1 MNRKTEHTYLN
12 LLPLDAD
19 KVDMFAIFNGIHP
32 QISKWVE
39 LFVGYATFETDIH
52 AEFNYPD
59 LFRHFYFETKN
70 VQKTQGQY
78 PFGFG
83 FPLVCDRSANTE
95 GSVIAAPLFIWYL
108 NLRPNPNR
116 RDSWLISF
124 DDTSTIAVNEYLVA
138 HIREKYNLDLTE
150 HLSSYVHNRP
160 FTSYGFDAF
169 CKDLGKKL
177 HFRNDN
183 IHAGTRECPKGD
195 TLERLADTGDI
206 IWAGALGLFP
216 HQDGSLSENEA
227 KPLDFQ
233 NFTWTAEHAHEFAVL
248 PEDAYQREAL
258 RTVLRNKI
266 TVVEGAHGTGKTHLA
281 ANILLNALSNGQKT
295 AVVAQDLASLMQIQN
310 EFVKLGLGNLT
321 FLLKDVYHDKKLL
334 LDVLRNEQF
343 GKAIDFKEEDFK
355 IALKQA
361 RRLLA
366 KSDESHQALSQPIFG
381 DENFSEVVGRY
392 LGSQRKEGRELL
404 TNQLQS
410 NDYEFVKEEYDRLRL
425 LIKECEV
432 LFKNV
437 NTLRHPLSHLH
448 PSLFKGENSA
458 EGHAFST
465 KQLNLAT
472 ENWKTLHHRYIAIY
486 DAYSQKLMHHY
497 ETHFEDLRAQ
507 LRLLKEAYSDYHF
520 QFGEDFE
527 SNNFFRMS
535 GLRAASLFSDR
546 SKNVLSAK
554 ENLLNQY
561 NTLEKIFN
569 KRKHFT
575 HTFLNNADKKDFKK
589 LKLNLET
596 FELALK
602 GWRKSLSAVV
612 QEELQRL
619 NAKTS
624 QYFDKILSADI
635 RMLEDDLEL
644 MLKETNLMWLYA
656 DPLSHKML
664 TLPKRMHFIEETIE
678 KLEETH
684 LNMRDFDS
692 FYNWQR
698 YWLIM
703 PENARKLVQALIKVK
718 PHNWLTAFDSW
729 YFYHT
734 LVAHYQT
741 SALNNDGLMQQMN
754 DAEDRLRQL
763 MPPQIAQQWNERKK
777 VAIKAF
783 KSKSLDEHKLF
794 FNSKNQ
800 ALAKNRFLK
809 HILKNS
815 INTFSEIYPVL
826 LVTPQ
831 VATQLIE
838 TEGKEFDVV
847 IFDNAQNLDTQ
858 QVVPILHNTEGVVV
872 MTEYSKSDGLA
883 VTSFA
888 SKLKSYGAATVKL
901 NHLHRPLSETARRLN
916 QSVFYPDLE
925 VPFRHQT
932 VEQSVSVLH
941 INGKYSDKTL
951 LNETEIV
958 EIVRL
963 LEEIHAT
970 PFNTFPR
977 IGVVCMTKKQ
987 RNALSN
993 SLLNIV
999 QKALHGWEKIEQL
1012 QRNGLGIYSLEEIA
1026 GLQFD
1031 VLLISGTFTDL
1042 EHITISQQDLRQL
1055 INSFTQNLYWVN
1067 SIPKIDLNRATQQQ
1081 AHEGAFLLANLIL
1094 LAETTK
1100 QKEGIKTSQYESA
1113 MDTLTSIYVKKV
1125 STRSSIFVEE
1135 VVEGLS
1141 HFIERKYL
1149 KTDYVIENQAFPL
1162 VIIPKYDDEQPI
1174 IVRIDGKLSKGA
1186 VFNPSWERRTL
1197 QELEKMGLPVQSIW
1211 SYNWWKNPVDEAFHL
1226 AQAVFAYDK
1235 TFMPMDNGQVTMDN
1249 EQSTLDNVSQAV

>member
-1 MNRKTEHTYLN
+1 MNHKTANKYLN

-32 QISKWVE
+32 QISKWVDM
-39 LFVGYATFETDIH
+39 FVGQTAFETDIH

-59 LFRHFYFETKN
+59 LFRHFYFESKN
-70 VQKTQGQY
+70 VQKTQGQH

-83 FPLVCDRSANTE
+83 FPLVCDRSTDTE

-124 DDTSTIAVNEYLVA
+124 DETSTIAVNEYLVA
-138 HIREKYNLDLTE
+138 HCRKKYNIDLTE
-150 HLSSYVHNRP
+150 ELSTYVHNRP
-160 FTSYGFDAF
+160 FTTQGFAAF
-169 CKDLGKKL
+169 CKDLAKKL
-177 HFRNDN
+177 HFRSDN
-183 IHAGTRECPKGD
+183 IHPGTRECPKGD
-195 TLERLADTGDI
+195 TLERLADYGDI
-206 IWAGALGLFP
+206 LWAGALGLFP
-216 HQDGSLSENEA
+216 HQDGSLIENEA
-227 KPLDFQ
+227 QPVDFQ

-258 RTVLRNKI
+258 RTILRNKI

-295 AVVAQDLASLMQIQN
+295 AVVAQDLGSLMQIQN

-343 GKAIDFKEEDFK
+343 GKAIDFKEDEFK

-366 KSDESHQALSQPIFG
+366 KSDESHQALSHPIFG
-381 DENFSEVVGRY
+381 DENFSEVVGHY
-392 LGSQRKEGRELL
+392 LNSQRKAGRELL
-404 TNQLQS
+404 TNHLQS
-410 NDYEFVKEEYDRLRL
+410 NDYEFTKEEYDKLRVA
-425 LIKECEV
+425 IKECEV

-437 NTLRHPLSHLH
+437 NTLRHPLSQLH
-448 PSLFKGENSA
+448 PSLFEGKNSDKGR
-458 EGHAFST
+458 AFSA
-465 KQLNLAT
+465 KQLNLSI
-472 ENWKTLHHRYIAIY
+472 ENWKTLQHRYIAIY
-486 DAYSQKLMHHY
+486 DAYAQKLMHHY

-507 LRLLKEAYSDYHF
+507 LRLLKEAYSDFQF

-527 SNNFFRMS
+527 SNSFLRMS
-535 GLRAASLFSDR
+535 GLRAGSLFSDR

-554 ENLLNQY
+554 EELVNQY
-561 NTLEKIFN
+561 NTLEKLFN
-569 KRKHFT
+569 TRKHFS
-575 HTFLNNADKKDFKK
+575 HAFLNNADKKDFKK

-602 GWRKSLSAVV
+602 GWRKSLSAMV

-624 QYFDKILSADI
+624 QYFDKPLSAEI
-635 RMLEDDLEL
+635 KTLEEELENL
-644 MLKETNLMWLYA
+644 LKKTNTAALYA

-664 TLPKRMHFIEETIE
+664 TLPKRMHFIEETVE
-678 KLEETH
+678 KLEETQ
-684 LNMRDFDS
+684 LNMRDFDD
-692 FYNWQR
+692 FYAWQR
-698 YWLIM
+698 YWLIL
-703 PENARKLVQALIKVK
+703 PENAKKLVQALIKVK
-718 PHNWLTAFDSW
+718 PNNWSAAFDSW

-741 SALNNDGLMQQMN
+741 SALNNDGLMQLMN
-754 DAEDRLRQL
+754 DAEDRLRLL
-763 MPPQIAQQWNERKK
+763 MPPQIAHVWNDRKK
-777 VAIKAF
+777 AAIKAF

-794 FNSKNQ
+794 FNPKNQ

-809 HILKNS
+809 HILKNAIS
-815 INTFSEIYPVL
+815 TFSEIYPVL

-838 TEGKEFDVV
+838 SEGKEFDLV
-847 IFDNAQNLDTQ
+847 IFDNAQNLDKE
-858 QVVPILHNTEGVVV
+858 QVVPILRNTEGVVV
-872 MTEYSKSDGLA
+872 MTEYSKSDGSI

-888 SKLKSYGAATVKL
+888 SQLKAHGAAMVKL

-932 VEQSVSVLH
+932 LEQSVSVVH
-941 INGKYSDKTL
+941 INGKYNDKTFQ
-951 LNETEIV
+951 NEAEIAKLV
-958 EIVRL
+958 LL
-963 LEEIHAT
+963 LEDINAT
-970 PFNTFPR
+970 PFNTLPR
-977 IGVVCMTKKQ
+977 VGVVCMTKRQ
-987 RNALSN
+987 RNTLNN

-999 QKALHGWEKIEQL
+999 QKALVGWEKIEQL
-1012 QRNGLGIYSLEEIA
+1012 QRNGLGIYSLDEIA

-1031 VLLISGTFTDL
+1031 VLLVSGTFTDFD
-1042 EHITISQQDLRQL
+1042 HITFSQRDLRQL

-1067 SIPKIDLNRATQQQ
+1067 SIPKEDLKQ
-1081 AHEGAFLLANLIL
+1081 AAQNNKHESAFLIANLIL
-1094 LAETTK
+1094 LAEQTK
-1100 QKEGIKTSQYESA
+1100 EKGTPQYEATFAKLKS
-1113 MDTLTSIYVKKV
+1113 LYVKKTV
-1125 STRSSIFVEE
+1125 SPPSIFVEQ
-1135 VVEGLS
+1135 VLAGLS
-1141 HFIERKYL
+1141 HFIEKKYL
-1149 KTDYVIENQAFPL
+1149 KTDFMIENQTFPL
-1162 VIIPKYDDEQPI
+1162 VIIPKYDEQLPI
-1174 IVRIDGKLSKGA
+1174 IIRIDGKLSKGN

-1197 QELEKMGLPVQSIW
+1197 RELEKMGLPVQSIW
-1211 SYNWWKNPVDEAFHL
+1211 SYNWWKNPTDEAFHL

-1235 TFMPMDNGQVTMDN
+1235 KYAPMAMDNGQSTVDN
-1249 EQSTLDNVSQAV
+1249 EESIEIDKG